1 MLTMFNQSLKLY
13 FLSLGLIRDVDRQQ
27 TENAVFDLET
37 SPSVL
42 FWATKG
48 LMSDH
53 LVCGVMQGQGACTW
67 LTLCAHA
74 GEGQQRP

>member
-13 FLSLGLIRDVDRQQ
+13 FLSLGLIRDDDKQYL
-27 TENAVFDLET
+27 ENAEFELET
-37 SPSVL
+37 NPSVL

-48 LMSDH
+48 LMRDH

-74 GEGQQRP
+74 GEVQQRP